1 MTNINYEKDDFEICC
16 LLEHSMNETELKK
29 EVDNIIILLTKKNQ
43 LKDNKIII
51 NLFYYHLHLYK
62 NKKL

>member
-1 MTNINYEKDDFEICC
+1 
-16 LLEHSMNETELKK
+16 MNETELKK